1 MKAGTMLKTL
11 REKRLIDS
19 VIELIDLIAVYIRQN
34 VKQIIDEGIAKPLQ
48 NAGRKAGLFLFAF
61 TVFSI
66 AAIFVSVGLF
76 LALASITGYPA
87 AYILIGIILIIAGLF
102 ALRAIKR

>member
-1 MKAGTMLKTL
+1 MFKTL
-11 REKRLIDS
+11 QGKRLIDS
-19 VIELIDLIAVYIRQN
+19 IIELIDLIAVYIRQN
-34 VKQIIDEGIAKPLQ
+34 AKQIVDEGIAKPLQ

-76 LALASITGYPA
+76 IALASVTGYPA
-87 AYILIGIILIIAGLF
+87 AYILIGVALIITGLL